1 MTRKFS
7 ALLAERVATIL
18 VLTFLATYGAGSV
31 GLTLHASDQFS
42 LAQRSLVAAVAAVVQ
57 LLLGVFVGPNVGDP
71 STPSLLPTALLKR
84 LGGLPAPAQQQI
96 VVALDDVV
104 QHLAEK
110 YPDVKLSADEVAKAL
125 LDHAVQPP
133 KA

>member
-1 MTRKFS
+1 MTRTFS
-7 ALLAERVATIL
+7 IKLAERIVTTFFAAFLSTY
-18 VLTFLATYGAGSV
+18 VLGLGDYSSLQHVDALPVSQKALAAAG
-31 GLTLHASDQFS
+31 
-42 LAQRSLVAAVAAVVQ
+42 AAVLQ
-57 LLLGVFVGPNVGDP
+57 LLLSTTVAPHVGDKD
-71 STPSLLPTALLKR
+71 SPSLLPTALLKR

-125 LDHAVQPP
+125 LDHAP